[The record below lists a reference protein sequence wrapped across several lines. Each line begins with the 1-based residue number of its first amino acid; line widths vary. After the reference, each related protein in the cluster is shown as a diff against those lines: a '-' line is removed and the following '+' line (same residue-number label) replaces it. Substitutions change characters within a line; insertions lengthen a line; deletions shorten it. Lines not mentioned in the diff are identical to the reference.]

1 MDEYQ
6 IAKQKVLPYIINA
19 LKWPE
24 KLVSNY
30 GRVPVQMGVDTKWA
44 DLVCYISQGWSFVPW
59 IVFEVKQPSV
69 GVEQAIP
76 QAESYS
82 LILGAPYFCVT
93 DGTDYKYY
101 ATGKSQG
108 KSIGLKGMPPTPNDV
123 YINIGLDNPV
133 FPSNID
139 NLIDLFILGLKNE
152 KKFYED
158 TMFHHN
164 STIGL
169 YNEIFMQLNNISPQ
183 KIKDCFEE
191 YIMLKTPNR
200 LQIYKEIDINFS
212 KIKSLLKF
220 IKNFDIDPVLG
231 IQELLSNDMIKIKGG
246 GIFFITQLLA
256 GAHPD
261 EYIVLE
267 ENISKSL
274 LHLGIV
280 DIVVKND
287 TANGYIYIN
296 DICKKLY
303 NSKMKKKLYSEGF
316 DIGLASVHNFLW
328 HYYVHY
334 LNTNRW
340 Y

>member
-6 IAKQKVLPYIINA
+6 IARQKVIPYIINT
-19 LKWPE
+19 LQWPE
-24 KLVSNY
+24 NLVSNY

-82 LILGAPYFCVT
+82 LILGAPFFCVT
-93 DGTDYKYY
+93 DGIDYKYY
-101 ATGKSQG
+101 FTGKSQG
-108 KSIGLKGMPPTPNDV
+108 KSIALQNMPPIPNDI
-123 YINIGLDNPV
+123 YINVGLDNTP

-139 NLIDLFILGLKNE
+139 NLIDLFIVGLKSE
-152 KKFYED
+152 KNFYED
-158 TMFHHN
+158 TLFHHN

-169 YNEIFMQLNNISPQ
+169 YNNIFMQLNNILPQ
-183 KIKDCFEE
+183 NVKDCLDK
-191 YIMLKTPNR
+191 YAMLKTPNR
-200 LQIYKEIDINFS
+200 LQIYNEIDNNFT
-212 KIKSLLKF
+212 KIKSLLEF
-220 IKNFDIDPVLG
+220 IKHFDIDPVLG
-231 IQELLSNDMIKIKGG
+231 IQVLMNDDKYKIKGG

-274 LHLGIV
+274 LHLGII

-303 NSKMKKKLYSEGF
+303 DNKIKKKLQSEGF

-334 LNTNRW
+334 LKTKRW